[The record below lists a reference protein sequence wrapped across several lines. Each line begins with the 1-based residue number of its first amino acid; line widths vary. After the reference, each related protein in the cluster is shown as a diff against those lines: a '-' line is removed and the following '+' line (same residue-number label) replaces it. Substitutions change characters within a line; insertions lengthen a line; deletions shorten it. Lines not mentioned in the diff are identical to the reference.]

1 MDSSPLPPL
10 TAEAFGEGRFP
21 PATTPSPVS
30 GSKRPASS
38 LLPAFEPL
46 SSSPALPRPSKR
58 ANTAGSNAATCYKY
72 PTPVPTSSTAVLSSS
87 PLAHGYA
94 QSRHYNSSSSHR
106 PTCTRGP
113 GRSAKGAPRAPLS
126 TVPSVELPANGE
138 SVSLGRSSS
147 SSQLQLSAN
156 RLVSRVHVQARFV
169 AGLTS
174 KIEIVCC
181 GWNGLTLHCQGRTW
195 ELWKGDSFSS
205 HSTHAD
211 VLIDVL
217 DARVLI
223 RWPSQPNLHGVFDTA
238 VEALSEVS
246 EWDDEEDHGRAA
258 ALDSSPLRRATRIVS
273 PESPTPARNGSSSM
287 SSQQSLLGLHQEDN
301 SDSNEQEI
309 HIYEDH
315 TPPDDLQQAQV
326 GNVGVSMR
334 TEVTESFSSPLSDHD
349 DDPDEEND
357 PIIHS
362 FGPFGHNIAGRL
374 ASITTSCIPEMSPS
388 AQGQCQGAAAE
399 TNAGIDE
406 AESSTDTASRP
417 SSIGS
422 AQDVAETK
430 LSSALPTIDPAI
442 ANHVVNQLAFS
453 RLSSTP
459 LSTIM
464 QNLPSDVPLGLTS
477 DSLRDTIEATACIG
491 VIDRP
496 GKDAAGKPL
505 ENEYYYMAE
514 KDEDEQRRAAVVD
527 GLRKPSLRNCRKQ
540 HKQYYWKRPRTP

>member
-1 MDSSPLPPL
+1 MDSSPLRPL
-10 TAEAFGEGRFP
+10 TAEAFGEARFP
-21 PATTPSPVS
+21 RASTPTPVT

-58 ANTAGSNAATCYKY
+58 PNTAGSNAAPCHKY
-72 PTPVPTSSTAVLSSS
+72 PTPVPTSSTAVVSSS

-94 QSRHYNSSSSHR
+94 QGRHYNSSSSHR
-106 PTCTRGP
+106 PTSTRGP
-113 GRSAKGAPRAPLS
+113 GRPAKGVARAPLS

-138 SVSLGRSSS
+138 TVSLGRSSS
-147 SSQLQLSAN
+147 SSQFQLSAN
-156 RLVSRVHVQARFV
+156 RLVSRLHVQARFV

-174 KIEIVCC
+174 KIEISCC

-205 HSTHAD
+205 QSTHAD

-223 RWPSQPNLHGVFDTA
+223 RWPSQPNLHGIFDTA
-238 VEALSEVS
+238 AEALSEVS
-246 EWDDEEDHGRAA
+246 EWDDEDGRPLP
-258 ALDSSPLRRATRIVS
+258 LDSSPLRRATRIVS
-273 PESPTPARNGSSSM
+273 PESPTPAPIRSNSM
-287 SSQQSLLGLHQEDN
+287 SLEQSLLGLHQEDN

-309 HIYEDH
+309 HIYEDDS
-315 TPPDDLQQAQV
+315 PLDDTQQAQV
-326 GNVGVSMR
+326 AHVGVSMR
-334 TEVTESFSSPLSDHD
+334 TDVTQSFSSSLSDHD

-362 FGPFGHNIAGRL
+362 FGPFGHNLAGRL
-374 ASITTSCIPEMSPS
+374 ASITTKSCVPEMSPTDGHECNGP
-388 AQGQCQGAAAE
+388 AADTDGA
-399 TNAGIDE
+399 ID
-406 AESSTDTASRP
+406 ANESSTDTASRP

-422 AQDVAETK
+422 AQDVTQTK
-430 LSSALPTIDPAI
+430 LPSPLANFDPAI

-459 LSTIM
+459 LSTIL

-477 DSLRDTIEATACIG
+477 DSLRLIIEATACIG

-505 ENEYYYMAE
+505 ETEYYYVAE